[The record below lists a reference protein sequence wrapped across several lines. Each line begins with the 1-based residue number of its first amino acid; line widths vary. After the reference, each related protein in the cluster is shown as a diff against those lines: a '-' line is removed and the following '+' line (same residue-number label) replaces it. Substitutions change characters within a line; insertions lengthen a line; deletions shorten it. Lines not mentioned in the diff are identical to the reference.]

1 MKFRCNI
8 SSLCDEVHCIRRL
21 IPCTS
26 PHKPSAR
33 FPLTAALPCVVD
45 NLLHTMIIRRLNM
58 RARRPRFHIPSPVI
72 LRRLCSLTNST
83 WFLPNSLW
91 AVPFLL
97 LTSKVNFL
105 MPLMRTTMWSSSGN
119 HFASRCLSPFIA
131 HIIYSTKFTT
141 TRSTN
146 TPRYPHHYV
155 KRMLQSPEPVDLKLW
170 TRSGGIQCWHRCISL
185 RYDFYKGTRRMKLLG
200 SNEIRQLRDVCVF
213 EINGIEVF
221 MWNINS

>member
-45 NLLHTMIIRRLNM
+45 NLLHTMIIRRLNI

-105 MPLMRTTMWSSSGN
+105 MPLMRTIMWSSSGN
-119 HFASRCLSPFIA
+119 HFASRFLSLFLAYIISSTRFTTILSTNAPRYSYHYTQTYAPIPWTRRSQTMDAQRWNPMLAPLYLSP
-131 HIIYSTKFTT
+131 
-141 TRSTN
+141 
-146 TPRYPHHYV
+146 
-155 KRMLQSPEPVDLKLW
+155 
-170 TRSGGIQCWHRCISL
+170 L
-185 RYDFYKGTRRMKLLG
+185 RLL
-200 SNEIRQLRDVCVF
+200 
-213 EINGIEVF
+213 
-221 MWNINS
+221 